1 MSALRSQ
8 GRRLALQTL
17 YALEF
22 PEPGGLV
29 EILNSAAPRAPQE
42 VKDFALEIVNG
53 VATTRAQLD
62 TAIDSALE
70 HWRLERIHPVE
81 RNILRIGLYEL
92 NYRPDIPAHVILNE
106 AVDLARRFGDE
117 EAWKLINGI
126 LDRLGKERLEGTA
139 SAGPESAA
147 SSS

>member
-17 YALEF
+17 YALEY
-22 PEPGGLV
+22 PEPGALGA
-29 EILNSAAPRAPQE
+29 IIDSAAPRAPQE

-53 VATTRAQLD
+53 VAATRALLD
-62 TAIDSALE
+62 SRIDSALE
-70 HWRLERIHPVE
+70 HWRLERVHPVE

-92 NYRPDIPAHVILNE
+92 SYRADIPAHVILNE

-117 EAWKLINGI
+117 DAWKLINGI
-126 LDRLGKERLEGTA
+126 LDSLGKERLEGTT
-139 SAGPESAA
+139 SAEPESTA
-147 SSS
+147 SSN